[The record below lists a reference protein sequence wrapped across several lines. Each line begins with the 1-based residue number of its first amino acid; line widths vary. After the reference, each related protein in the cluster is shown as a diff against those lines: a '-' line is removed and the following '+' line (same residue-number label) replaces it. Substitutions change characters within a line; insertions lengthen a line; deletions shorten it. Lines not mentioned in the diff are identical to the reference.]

1 MPIQFAREE
10 RFEATIDIVRQ
21 LSSGT
26 LTRDPQHRIQLRQPT
41 AIRPKPAPQAMN
53 PRVRT
58 FKPLSEWQV
67 RQIGYAARTGK
78 TPAQIR
84 AERAQR
90 DKIRYAT
97 DPKFRAQV
105 AARRLKHKQK
115 AQQ

>member
-67 RQIGYAARTGK
+67 RQLGYAARAGK
-78 TPAQIR
+78 TLAQI
-84 AERAQR
+84 QR
-90 DKIRYAT
+90 EQSAKR
-97 DPKFRAQV
+97 Q
-105 AARRLKHKQK
+105 ARRLKAK